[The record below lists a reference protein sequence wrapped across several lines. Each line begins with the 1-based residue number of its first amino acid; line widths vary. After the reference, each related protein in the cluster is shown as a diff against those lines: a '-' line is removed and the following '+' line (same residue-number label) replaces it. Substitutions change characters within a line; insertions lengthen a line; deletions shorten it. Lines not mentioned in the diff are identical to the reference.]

1 MKPWVLGLL
10 DKLPIDPLTS
20 TAALFVSFQAH
31 LRLVIMIQLYI
42 HGAEALGVIFLRV
55 VSYSSQ
61 KGIHAC
67 LGIRPWPGTCIQ
79 QLVNVSSLYT
89 LRFCR

>member
-31 LRLVIMIQLYI
+31 LRPAIMIQLYI
-42 HGAEALGVIFLRV
+42 HGAEALGVIFLRG

-67 LGIRPWPGTCIQ
+67 LGHPPLARNLHSAISQ
-79 QLVNVSSLYT
+79 HFQSLYT
-89 LRFCR
+89 SLL